1 MNNKIDIDFGDNKQT
16 VPLKDRKSISILLG
30 AGFSIPMG
38 YPSGNKMNEYLLHFD
53 DNTHSFDANSGKL
66 TTTTDHS
73 KTNFN
78 NTRVGDRKYFDLC
91 LRLIKKYEETHNG
104 NFDYEHFYDFIKGDE
119 IKEEQYKS
127 LFDKL
132 VDERNTYGDCI
143 YHVSDIYNQMI
154 ACLMKDKDKES
165 WYDNEPTRVD
175 YYDEKYDTFIKYLSD
190 LSKEYIV
197 NVHTLNHDL
206 LFESFKISTLIDN
219 GDVSD
224 GFEELGSKYYGILCH
239 ENRTY
244 HCRLERYTGKY
255 DTPIRLYKLHGSL
268 DYVHFYRRNGHIMEL
283 DNYIKIKHGIG
294 YDKIMK
300 ENDEGTSY
308 EEDPFETH
316 ADFLTG
322 TTAKIKRYGEPFFKN
337 LSGKFEE
344 NLKNAEKLIIIGYGC
359 KDQGINDMIKNNFN
373 REKPSF
379 IIDPNPQELVNA
391 FSECIGSKILKFG
404 IDNLDINSLKSQDN
418 ENK

>member
-1 MNNKIDIDFGDNKQT
+1 MNIEDIDWGDNT
-16 VPLKDRKSISILLG
+16 RSIPLENRKSISILLA
-30 AGFSIPMG
+30 AGFSVPMG
-38 YPSGNKMNEYLLHFD
+38 YPTGNKMNEYLQDFD
-53 DNTHSFDANSGKL
+53 KYSIEPYTGVL
-66 TTTTDHS
+66 TTTTDGS
-73 KTNFN
+73 KPNFEN
-78 NTRVGDRKYFDLC
+78 IGYQKYFGLC
-91 LRLIKKYEETHNG
+91 KSLIKMYAETNNG
-104 NFDYEHFYDFIKGDE
+104 NFDYELFYDFIKGGE
-119 IKEEQYKS
+119 VKNGQYQS
-127 LFDKL
+127 LFDDLIDKDNSIENCL
-132 VDERNTYGDCI
+132 YQ
-143 YHVSDIYNQMI
+143 VSNIYNQMI
-154 ACLMKDKDKES
+154 AYLLKDKDNRK
-165 WYDNEPTRVD
+165 WYDDEPTKVD
-175 YYDEKYDTFIKYLSD
+175 YYDVNYNSFIKYLSA

-268 DYVHFYRRNGHIMEL
+268 DYVHFHRRNGHIMKT
-283 DNYIKIKHGIG
+283 DNYVKIKHGIG

-300 ENDEGTSY
+300 ENDDGTSY
-308 EEDPFETH
+308 EEDLFETH

-322 TTAKIKRYGEPFFKN
+322 TTSKMNRYKEPFFKG
-337 LSGKFEE
+337 LLKKFEK
-344 NLKNAEKLIIIGYGC
+344 NLQEAEKLIIIGYGC
-359 KDQGINDMIKNNFN
+359 KDEGINNIIKNNFN

-379 IIDPNPQELVNA
+379 IIDPNPQKLVNA